1 MKRFLCLF
9 LLLAATAG
17 CGAAAG
23 TSSVLAPESITFVP
37 SLQVD
42 VAAMQRTNDGV
53 LYRDLVV
60 GSGPSVRRGTRVSV
74 HYAGFL
80 PDGTQ
85 VDAVAPPAAP
95 VEFELG
101 AGGVIRGWQS
111 GVLGMRAGGQR
122 QLVVP
127 PSLAYGGRQVG
138 RIPPNATLVFVIKL
152 VSAR

>member
-1 MKRFLCLF
+1 MKRILTLF
-9 LLLAATAG
+9 TLVTFSAG
-17 CGAAAG
+17 CSAGAGAPGA
-23 TSSVLAPESITFVP
+23 LAPESITFAP

-42 VAAMQRTNDGV
+42 LSSMERTTQGV
-53 LYRDLVV
+53 YYRDLVV
-60 GSGPSVRRGTRVSV
+60 GQGPQVRRGHRVAV

-85 VDAVAPPAAP
+85 VDAVAPPVPP

-101 AGGVIRGWQS
+101 GGTVIRGWES
-111 GVLGMRAGGQR
+111 GIVGMRAGGQR

-127 PSLAYGGRQVG
+127 AAQAYGSRRVG
-138 RIPPNATLVFVIKL
+138 LVPPNATLVFVIKL

>member
-1 MKRFLCLF
+1 MKRILPLF
-9 LLLAATAG
+9 LLLAVTAG
-17 CGAAAG
+17 CSAG
-23 TSSVLAPESITFVP
+23 TGTSGALAPESITFAQ

-42 VAAMQRTNDGV
+42 LGAMERTNDGV
-53 LYRDLVV
+53 YFRDLVE
-60 GSGPSVRRGTRVSV
+60 GSGPSVRRGSRVYV

-101 AGGVIRGWQS
+101 GQGVIRGWQS
-111 GVLGMRAGGQR
+111 GIIGMRAGGQR

-127 PSLAYGGRQVG
+127 SSLAYGGRQVG

-152 VSAR
+152 VQAR

>member
-1 MKRFLCLF
+1 MKRFLCLL
-9 LLLAATAG
+9 LLLATTA
-17 CGAAAG
+17 CSAG
-23 TSSVLAPESITFVP
+23 TGTSGVLAPESITFAP

-42 VAAMQRTNDGV
+42 LGTMERTSDGV
-53 LYRDLVV
+53 YYRDLVV
-60 GSGPSVRRGTRVSV
+60 GQGPSVRRGTRVSV

-85 VDAVAPPAAP
+85 VDVVAPPAAP

-101 AGGVIRGWQS
+101 EGGVIRGWQT
-111 GVLGMRAGGQR
+111 GIIGMRAGGQR

-127 PSLAYGGRQVG
+127 SSLAYGGRQVG
-138 RIPPNATLVFVIKL
+138 RIPPNATLVFVLKL

>member
-9 LLLAATAG
+9 LLLAANAG

-37 SLQVD
+37 SLQVY
-42 VAAMQRTNDGV
+42 VAAMERTNDGV

-60 GSGPSVRRGTRVSV
+60 GSGPSARRGTRVSV

-85 VDAVAPPAAP
+85 VDVVAPPAAP

-101 AGGVIRGWQS
+101 GGGVIRGWQS

>member
-1 MKRFLCLF
+1 MKRILCLV
-9 LLLAATAG
+9 LLLAAIGG
-17 CGAAAG
+17 CGAAAS
-23 TSSVLAPESITFVP
+23 TSLAPESITFAP
-37 SLQVD
+37 SLQVETG
-42 VAAMQRTNDGV
+42 AMERTNDGV
-53 LYRDLVV
+53 YFRDLVV
-60 GSGPSVRRGTRVSV
+60 GQGPSVRRGTRVSV

-85 VDAVAPPAAP
+85 VDVVAPPSAP

-111 GVLGMRAGGQR
+111 GVLGMRTGGQR

-127 PSLAYGGRQVG
+127 SALAYGGRQVG
-138 RIPPNATLVFVIKL
+138 RIPPNSTLVFVIKL